1 MVNRFLILGVL
12 LYSGFALSQVGINTT
27 TPVRALDVEGN
38 AMTDEKLYL
47 ENPGNST
54 QIRGSKLIIEKTDQ
68 SIVQYDINISKYGPI
83 NYAQFIFRNTSRDG
97 VKEYDTKI
105 STLDYGVTIQGYYF
119 REYSTNSTSV
129 ITASNSGNN
138 VVEGFQVYAYKNPST
153 NTWFIKGIVNNGF
166 FLVGSNTNIKIDL
179 YMNLIIYRKGFI
191 SKEIP
196 DITLDLGGNSTGTVS
211 KPTGF

>member
-1 MVNRFLILGVL
+1 MKIFLIPFVL

-27 TPVRALDVEGN
+27 TPVRALHVEGN
-38 AMTDEKLYL
+38 TMTDEKLYL

-54 QIRGSKLIIEKTDQ
+54 QIRGSKLIIEKTDKA
-68 SIVQYDINISKYGPI
+68 IVQYDINISKYGPI
-83 NYAQFIFRNTSRDG
+83 NYAQLIFRNTSRNG
-97 VKEYDTKI
+97 VTEYDTKI
-105 STLDYGVTIQGYYF
+105 STLDYAVTIQGYYF

-129 ITASNSGNN
+129 ITASNSGNG

-166 FLVGSNTNIKIDL
+166 FLVGTNTNTKIDL
-179 YMNLIIYRKGFI
+179 YLNLIIYRKGFI

-196 DITLDLGGNSTGTVS
+196 DVSLDLNGN
-211 KPTGF
+211 PTGSVAKPPGF